1 MSDDDEDD
9 ERDVDAASWRELFA
23 QAAAE
28 AGHAQ
33 PLAEAAVVHDEPP
46 PQPSRKRQKKED
58 GGAPA
63 AAREEEQYEA
73 DMLAID
79 YERAARDAA
88 HAERLHHFDPAQCP
102 ICKHGARIRAAQQKG
117 GGGGGAASVRGA
129 FNIMTLL
136 HAEQLGLQSEETL
149 DADLAAAWNRVAP
162 ADVARLDAV
171 DVRCHR
177 RHCDRSRHYHCAQV
191 RQNVVD
197 LCDVRDQLKREI
209 FVRPIA
215 PPPMDGGVG
224 GADGGV
230 DPFRELLGGPSSDSS
245 AAAQPP
251 PAPRFGVD
259 VPQNHDE
266 HNRALRTNP
275 AKVRVLL
282 SVMKEVRDQ
291 VKTLESIGGLV
302 DAPLIVLDPITGDA
316 VQRSGA
322 KATTSAAASSSS
334 SSLNAFASP
343 SAAPAFR

>member
-1 MSDDDEDD
+1 
-9 ERDVDAASWRELFA
+9 
-23 QAAAE
+23 
-28 AGHAQ
+28 
-33 PLAEAAVVHDEPP
+33 
-46 PQPSRKRQKKED
+46 
-58 GGAPA
+58 
-63 AAREEEQYEA
+63 
-73 DMLAID
+73 
-79 YERAARDAA
+79 
-88 HAERLHHFDPAQCP
+88 
-102 ICKHGARIRAAQQKG
+102 
-117 GGGGGAASVRGA
+117 
-129 FNIMTLL
+129 
-136 HAEQLGLQSEETL
+136 
-149 DADLAAAWNRVAP
+149 VAP

-215 PPPMDGGVG
+215 PPPMDGG
-224 GADGGV
+224 DGV

-245 AAAQPP
+245 LPP
-251 PAPRFGVD
+251 PSSPAPRFGVD

-322 KATTSAAASSSS
+322 KATTSTSASSS